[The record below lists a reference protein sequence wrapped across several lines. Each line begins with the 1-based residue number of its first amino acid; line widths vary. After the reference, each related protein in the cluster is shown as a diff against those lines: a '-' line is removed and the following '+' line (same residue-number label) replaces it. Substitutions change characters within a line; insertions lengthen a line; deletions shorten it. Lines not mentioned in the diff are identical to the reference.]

1 MGWFN
6 DDPYRNGYSVEVK
19 PKGDGD
25 FIAGV
30 VCCFLLMAFLGW
42 LFG

>member
-1 MGWFN
+1 MS
-6 DDPYRNGYSVEVK
+6 DPYKHGYNIKVEPTK
-19 PKGDGD
+19 KGDGD

-30 VCCFLLMAFLGW
+30 VCAILMLALLGW